1 MVQVSSLLSVGKCP
15 QSSLHTG
22 TLGILTERTVK
33 KITTVFINAC
43 MYDRKTMLGLVRA
56 KQQKLT
62 VIINYIMI
70 AIGES

>member
-1 MVQVSSLLSVGKCP
+1 
-15 QSSLHTG
+15 
-22 TLGILTERTVK
+22 
-33 KITTVFINAC
+33 